1 MSRQERLHELVVV
14 WFWRI
19 VILAGALC
27 AWQFLPQIE
36 SLRGRA
42 KWLNP
47 FFISSPE
54 RVYHEIV
61 RLVTGSHGTPPVW
74 PELWTTVQATLVG
87 SASGLLIGVFLGA
100 VLSNDE
106 RLARIF
112 SGYIAMLNAMPRV
125 ALIPIIVI
133 VVGAGVR
140 ASMVASAIIVTFLT
154 FFNAFEGGR
163 SVPAPILQ
171 NARVLGATKWQ
182 VMVRVRLP
190 NVMIWTFAAVPN
202 AVAFGLVSVV
212 TTELLTG
219 TIGMG
224 GLMLAATSN
233 LNADLS
239 FSVMI
244 ILSVVGI
251 TLVSI
256 AERIKQRVLHWR

>member
-1 MSRQERLHELVVV
+1 MSRGERGRELAFVT
-14 WFWRI
+14 FWRL
-19 VILAGALC
+19 VILAIALS
-27 AWQFLPQIE
+27 AWQFLPQVDAV
-36 SLRGRA
+36 RDRV
-42 KWLNP
+42 KWMNP

-54 RVYHEIV
+54 RVYHEIG
-61 RLVTGSHGTPPVW
+61 RLMTGSHGTPPVW
-74 PELWTTVQATLVG
+74 PELWVTVKATLIGTGVG
-87 SASGLLIGVFLGA
+87 LALGVFLGA
-100 VLSNDE
+100 VLSNNE

-133 VVGAGVR
+133 IVGSGAG

-163 SVPAPILQ
+163 SVPLPILQ
-171 NARVLGATKWQ
+171 NARVLRATNWQ

-224 GLMLAATSN
+224 GLMLTATSN

-239 FSVMI
+239 FAVMI

-251 TLVSI
+251 VLVTL